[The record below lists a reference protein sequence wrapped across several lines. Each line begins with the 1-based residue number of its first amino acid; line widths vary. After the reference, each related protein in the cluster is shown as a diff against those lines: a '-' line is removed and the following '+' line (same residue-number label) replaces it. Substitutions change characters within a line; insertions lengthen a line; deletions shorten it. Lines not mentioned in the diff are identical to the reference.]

1 MKIRT
6 TRAVVSRT
14 MKMSNSSKLVSLI
27 TEKHGLVKVVAKG
40 ARRPKSKFGAA
51 MEPITLINCIYY
63 HRDNRDLQTI
73 SNADIIES
81 FANIKSDLTL
91 LSIASGI
98 VEIAQSHTALE
109 DPKAGTFKLVV
120 ETLNGLE
127 PCNVK
132 DAEKHLWRFVLRLLA
147 ATGYSPSLDR
157 CVVCRKKP
165 QHTSVFFSFDD
176 GGLICSCT
184 DTQDKF
190 GFMVSP
196 GSLMA
201 MKSLMTANNENLP
214 KLKIGT
220 SQGREIE
227 KIILQFLSYHS
238 GYSRPPKSLAFLR
251 RIEASMRN

>member
-1 MKIRT
+1 MNLRT
-6 TRAVVSRT
+6 TKAVVSRT

-51 MEPITLINCIYY
+51 LEPITLINCMY
-63 HRDNRDLQTI
+63 HYRDNRDLQTL
-73 SNADIIES
+73 SNAEIIEP
-81 FANIKSDLTL
+81 FTQIKSDIMI

-109 DPKAGTFKLVV
+109 DPKAGTFELVA

-147 ATGYSPSLDR
+147 AAGYSPSLDR
-157 CVVCRKKP
+157 CIMCRKKP
-165 QHTSVFFSFDD
+165 EHTSVFFSFDE

-184 DTQDKF
+184 DTRGKF

-201 MKSLMTANNENLP
+201 MKSLMTEKNENLP
-214 KLKIGT
+214 KLKIGI
-220 SQGREIE
+220 SQGKEIE

-251 RIEASMRN
+251 KIEASMKN